1 MRIGFIGLGNM
12 GSGMAANLHR
22 YCLGKGIQFSVFDIN
37 QETMQPFLSNG
48 ADGAS
53 SIAEIASKSDIVFSS
68 LPSSKQVNSIAMGPE
83 GLLEN
88 LPEGAIWFETS
99 TSDLSEWQKVRDGAP
114 KHLTLIDAPVTGG
127 TEGAA
132 AGALTM
138 LLGLEVELSTLQ
150 EDILKSFT
158 KKQVIMG
165 PAGAGYIAK
174 LSQLHLNYL
183 VAQGIG
189 EALMMGAKGGLDLS
203 VLSDVLSH
211 SCAQSYVVDNY
222 IPKVLDGSY
231 DESFALGLA
240 RKDMRLVKQLA
251 DHLKIEMPL
260 ASEVLAS
267 YEDAVSEYGQKA
279 PHLSIVKIIEDKTGK
294 SLRSQPRL

>member
-12 GSGMAANLHR
+12 GQGMARNLHA
-22 YCLGKGIQFSVFDIN
+22 YCKAQGFEFSVHDIN
-37 QETMQPFLSNG
+37 KDAMQPFIQKG
-48 ADGAS
+48 ANPRK
-53 SIAEIASKSDIVFSS
+53 SITTIAKNSDIIFTS
-68 LPSSKQVNSIAMGPE
+68 LPSSKQVNEIALSPE
-83 GLLEN
+83 GLLES
-88 LPEGAIWFETS
+88 LPQNAVWFETS
-99 TSDLSEWQKVRDGAP
+99 TSDLSKWQKVRDAAP

-132 AGALTM
+132 AGTLTM
-138 LLGLEVELSTLQ
+138 LLGAEEQHLVPHLPL
-150 EDILKSFT
+150 LKSFT

-165 PAGAGYIAK
+165 SSGAGYIAK

-189 EALMMGAKGGLDLS
+189 EALMMGAKGGLNLT

-222 IPKVLDGSY
+222 IPKVLGGSY

-240 RKDMRLVKQLA
+240 RKDMRLVKQLG
-251 DHLKIEMPL
+251 DHLEIEMPL

-279 PHLSIVKIIEDKTGK
+279 PHLSIVKLIENNTGK
-294 SLRSQPRL
+294 SLRT